1 MRNFAPMTRRKRS
14 PRWAESRADDERAAG
29 IPDREPIID
38 TRDVVLMDLSKHG
51 GKRWQI
57 EPRLGY
63 TSCRLRDMDTDAVEC
78 VGTMKQCLRWMS
90 RQVAHRLG
98 ARGLQ

>member
-1 MRNFAPMTRRKRS
+1 MTHRKRS
-14 PRWAESRADDERAAG
+14 PRWAADRADYERSIG
-29 IPDREPIID
+29 IPDREPITD
-38 TRDVVLMDLSKHG
+38 LRDVVPMDLSKHG

-63 TSCRLRDMDTDAVEC
+63 TSCRVRDMDTEAVEC